1 MPTLR
6 IKTLHCGITE
16 DDFGNDET
24 ALRVSGNRYHE
35 WRNDMNNG
43 QDWDLNAD
51 VPFSTRAR
59 VEVWEPGRRPLVGS
73 P

>member
-6 IKTLHCGITE
+6 IKTLHCGITG

-35 WRNDMNNG
+35 WR
-43 QDWDLNAD
+43 
-51 VPFSTRAR
+51 TT
-59 VEVWEPGRRPLVGS
+59 
-73 P
+73 